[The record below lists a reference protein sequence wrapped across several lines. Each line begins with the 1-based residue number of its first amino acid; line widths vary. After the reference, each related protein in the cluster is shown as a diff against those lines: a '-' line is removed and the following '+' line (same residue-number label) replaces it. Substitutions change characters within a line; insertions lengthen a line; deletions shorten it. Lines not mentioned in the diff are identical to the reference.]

1 LHSPEIV
8 FRFAHVDRLLTLV
21 SRAETAQIECP
32 INQAGE
38 DLMPKSEVDWA
49 AIMQSQQFRRVARQR
64 RNTIVVLGVLAAV
77 YYFSIPALIAW
88 APAFFTLRIAPG
100 VNLGL
105 VFVVSQYPF
114 GGLLAYA
121 FMRRTAEIDRTTVD
135 LAELAEPAIPVEK
148 QHAF

>member
-1 LHSPEIV
+1 
-8 FRFAHVDRLLTLV
+8 
-21 SRAETAQIECP
+21 
-32 INQAGE
+32 
-38 DLMPKSEVDWA
+38 MPNSEVDWA
-49 AIMQSQQFRRVARQR
+49 AIMQSERFRQVARRR

-114 GGLLAYA
+114 GGLLAYV
-121 FMRRTAEIDRTTVD
+121 FMRRVAAIDRTSVD
-135 LAELAEPAIPVEK
+135 LAELAEPASAVEK
-148 QHAF
+148 RHAF